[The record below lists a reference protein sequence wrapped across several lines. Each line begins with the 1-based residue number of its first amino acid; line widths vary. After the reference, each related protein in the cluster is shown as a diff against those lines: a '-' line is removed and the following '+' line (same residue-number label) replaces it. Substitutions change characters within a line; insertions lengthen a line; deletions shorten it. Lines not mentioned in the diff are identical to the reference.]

1 MNKIILILENICKKY
16 QQGNSVVEILNNVN
30 LTVKQGEL
38 IAIIGASGSGK
49 STLLHIAGL
58 LDTPNSGLVQINSVN
73 YSSKKSYK
81 NSHIVRLNNIGF
93 IYQQHHLLKEFTA
106 LENVAMPRLIAGNDY
121 KLALNEAGYLLAE
134 LGLANKID
142 NMPGELSGG
151 EQQRV
156 AIARSLINNPEI
168 ILADEPTGNLDPSCA
183 NEVFNL
189 FIKTAN
195 RQNTAIIMV
204 THNHQMA
211 EKMHKIYELRNGIL
225 QDK

>member
-1 MNKIILILENICKKY
+1 MNKNLLVLKDICKKY
-16 QQGNSVVEILNNVN
+16 QQGKSFVEVLNNVN

-38 IAIIGASGSGK
+38 IAIIGSSGSGK

-58 LDTPNSGLVQINSVN
+58 LDAPNSGLVEIDSVN
-73 YSSKKSYK
+73 YSLKKSYL
-81 NSHIVRLNNIGF
+81 VRLNNMGF
-93 IYQQHHLLKEFTA
+93 VYQQHHLLKEFTA
-106 LENVAMPRLIAGNDY
+106 VENVAMPRLIAGNDY
-121 KLALNEAGYLLAE
+121 KLALDEAEYLLAE
-134 LGLANKID
+134 LGLANKIA

-156 AIARSLINNPEI
+156 AIARSLINKPKI

-189 FIKTAN
+189 FIKTASQ
-195 RQNTAIIMV
+195 QNTAIIMV

-211 EKMHKIYELRNGIL
+211 EKMDKIYELRYGVL

>member
-1 MNKIILILENICKKY
+1 MNKILLVLKDICKKY
-16 QQGNSVVEILNNVN
+16 QQGKSFVEVLNNVN

-38 IAIIGASGSGK
+38 IAIIGSSGSGK

-58 LDTPNSGLVQINSVN
+58 LDAPNSGLVEIDSVN
-73 YSSKKSYK
+73 YFLKE
-81 NSHIVRLNNIGF
+81 SHLVRLNNIGF
-93 IYQQHHLLKEFTA
+93 VYQQHHLLKEFTA
-106 LENVAMPRLIAGNDY
+106 VENVAMPRLIAGNDY
-121 KLALNEAGYLLAE
+121 KLALDEAEYLLAE
-134 LGLANKID
+134 LGLANKIA

-156 AIARSLINNPEI
+156 AIARSLINKPKI

-189 FIKTAN
+189 FIKTASQ
-195 RQNTAIIMV
+195 QNTAIIMV

-211 EKMHKIYELRNGIL
+211 EKMDKIYELRYGVL